1 MESVG
6 DVFVGKLIMFT
17 WGLKGV
23 ELSWVFHPEEEE
35 EEEDNW
41 NQDGIIIN
49 SLRLSGN
56 QSVKEDLAVRL
67 NVNGGGE
74 EDVLLQLLKGEKR
87 KSKGVEISI
96 VSRRKLFKVSIWRVS
111 IGGFSL
117 VVKCLKAIGDESE
130 IVNNKLLVE
139 ILSNSDWVNECS
151 PGWIVRGWVNR
162 GRLNGGGNNEVYFRF
177 IKLEILFRICRRRVF
192 IYRRRD

>member
-1 MESVG
+1 MLLNSTRRVTIHPFDTQFKCIFCCVFLLGSDSKRESVG

-23 ELSWVFHPEEEE
+23 ELSWVFHPE

-74 EDVLLQLLKGEKR
+74 EDVLLQFMEGEKR

-96 VSRRKLFKVSIWRVS
+96 VSRKKLFKVQSQGCQSVD
-111 IGGFSL
+111 SL
-117 VVKCLKAIGDESE
+117 WWWNV
-130 IVNNKLLVE
+130 
-139 ILSNSDWVNECS
+139 
-151 PGWIVRGWVNR
+151 
-162 GRLNGGGNNEVYFRF
+162 
-177 IKLEILFRICRRRVF
+177 
-192 IYRRRD
+192 